1 MFRYSLCAE
10 AMNGLN
16 RFTSLQGT
24 MEGNLFH
31 AVSITED
38 DDLLSPYGR
47 ATVNNV

>member
-1 MFRYSLCAE
+1 
-10 AMNGLN
+10 
-16 RFTSLQGT
+16 

-38 DDLLSPYGR
+38 DDLLSPYGQ